1 MPYGAKAIANYFLQL
16 ADSSDRKIDAMKMQ
30 KLVYFAHGWCLALKD
45 SPLITER
52 IEAWRYG
59 PVVRELY
66 GAFRDAGS
74 GPITHP
80 AYEAVFENGKIGFY
94 ISTIDEEDEDGQVD
108 KDFAKHLLDE
118 IWKVYGEFSAIQLS
132 NLTHEPDTPWSETW
146 SLDKGNT
153 IISDELIKSYFK
165 AQAAKAQALS

>member
-1 MPYGAKAIANYFLQL
+1 MPYSAKAIANYLLQL
-16 ADSSDRKIDAMKMQ
+16 ANSSGRKLDAMKMQ

-66 GAFRDAGS
+66 SAFRDAGS

-80 AYEAVFENGKIGFY
+80 AYEAVIRSGEVGFY
-94 ISTIDEEDEDGQVD
+94 VPNIDEEGEDRRVD
-108 KDFAKHLLDE
+108 KVFAKDLLEE
-118 IWKVYGEFSAIQLS
+118 IWKVYGDFSATQLS
-132 NLTHEPDTPWSETW
+132 NLTHEPGTPWSQTWTANET
-146 SLDKGNT
+146 NT
-153 IISDELIKSYFK
+153 TISDELIKTYFRD
-165 AQAAKAQALS
+165 QAAKAQALP